1 MQMDTYDPNKTSDAT
16 ALGAGTG
23 AVSGLVSGASIGS
36 AAGLVGTA
44 VGAALGAVVGAVTGG
59 VTASDQAKSDQVNA
73 LKAQRLAEQQKK
85 DASITAQQQALLARP
100 VAAETSGGYTPSIM
114 RAASG
119 GGYDAWKT
127 RV

>member
-1 MQMDTYDPNKTSDAT
+1 MDTYDPNKTSDAA

-23 AVSGLVSGASIGS
+23 AVGGAVSGASIGTTLLP
-36 AAGLVGTA
+36 GIGTA
-44 VGAALGAVVGAVTGG
+44 VGAALGAVVGGITGG
-59 VTASDQAKSDQVNA
+59 VTAGEQAKSDQVKA
-73 LKAQRLAEQQKK
+73 LKAQRLAETQKK
-85 DASITAQQQALLARP
+85 DAAITGQQQALLARP